1 MDELIFALLSAIAEI
16 LAEVFLEVALEAIV
30 ATIFRSI
37 RNLVAESNAISPVL
51 ATAVY
56 LLLGTGFGVL
66 SMFLLPHAL
75 IHRSRFHGVSLV
87 VSPVLTGLVMS
98 QVGLVLRRKGK
109 DSVQIESFGYG
120 FTFALGVAI
129 IRFFFVS

>member
-1 MDELIFALLSAIAEI
+1 MEELIVALLYGI
-16 LAEVFLEVALEAIV
+16 AEVFAEMFFEVILGAIV
-30 ATIFRSI
+30 DLIVRST
-37 RNLVAESNAISPVL
+37 RNVVAESNAISPVL
-51 ATAVY
+51 AAAGY
-56 LLLGTGFGVL
+56 LLLGTGFGIL
-66 SMFLLPHAL
+66 SVFLFPHTL

-87 VSPVLTGLVMS
+87 VSPILTGLLMS
-98 QVGLVLRRKGK
+98 QVGRLLRRQGK

>member
-1 MDELIFALLSAIAEI
+1 MEELIFALLYGIAEV
-16 LAEVFLEVALEAIV
+16 LAEMFFEVILGAIV
-30 ATIFRSI
+30 DLIVRSI
-37 RNLVAESNAISPVL
+37 RNLVGESNAIGPVL
-51 ATAVY
+51 ATVGY
-56 LLLGTGFGVL
+56 LLLGTSFGLL
-66 SMFLLPHAL
+66 SVFLLSHSL

-98 QVGLVLRRKGK
+98 QVGRLLRRQGK

-129 IRFFFVS
+129 IRFFLVR

>member
-16 LAEVFLEVALEAIV
+16 LAEVLLEVALEAIA

-66 SMFLLPHAL
+66 SIFFPHAL

-87 VSPVLTGLVMS
+87 VSPVLTGLIMS

>member
-1 MDELIFALLSAIAEI
+1 
-16 LAEVFLEVALEAIV
+16 
-30 ATIFRSI
+30 
-37 RNLVAESNAISPVL
+37 
-51 ATAVY
+51 
-56 LLLGTGFGVL
+56 
-66 SMFLLPHAL
+66 
-75 IHRSRFHGVSLV
+75 
-87 VSPVLTGLVMS
+87 MS